1 MNSIAKYHVL
11 TAAVSA
17 AVCFCSCSDP
27 SFDEKH
33 ITASFGVI
41 SDTHVNGL
49 ETVPAQ
55 KFTSA
60 LTQLRDKAAKSD
72 PDGLDAVLIAG
83 DLVDRPYAG
92 EENYV
97 QVDWF
102 RQLYESVLDPVKV
115 PLVYTPGNHDVY
127 KEWTA
132 IAIAQAR
139 NISSRLGED
148 YFLNDLDRQAKDSLE
163 CRHCLVNGYHILTIL
178 PVGRNPVVYTDA
190 QKAWLDR
197 TLSDITSRDKSRY
210 VLLLTHPMIYNT
222 VYGSLL
228 SDYWFTEDLTGILE
242 KYPQVVTF
250 GGHLHFP
257 LNDPRSIWQGDFTAF
272 GCGSVRYMAIEDGG
286 YEHMSGKTVMKDAN
300 EFSQGLLIQFD
311 RHRNMRAAK
320 MDFYRNTTIGEPWF
334 VPAPKRDKSN
344 LLVWSH
350 ELRKSRNTA
359 PVMSGIDVRID
370 EDGVCVDF
378 PAAVD
383 DEFAHHYVLTLSD
396 AEGNEIM
403 VKKILSD
410 FYIADDP
417 SQMKSGWS
425 VPFGQLTAGSYK
437 VSVKAVD
444 SWDAE
449 SESLVKAFSIE

>member
-1 MNSIAKYHVL
+1 MMKILMAAIA
-11 TAAVSA
+11 AAI
-17 AVCFCSCSDP
+17 CFCACSDC

-33 ITASFGVI
+33 ITASFGVL

-49 ETVPAQ
+49 DTGPAQ

-60 LTQLRDKAAKSD
+60 LTQLRNKAAESD
-72 PDGLDAVLIAG
+72 ADGLDAVLIAG

-102 RQLYESVLDPVKV
+102 RKLYESVLDPVKV

-127 KEWTA
+127 KEWTP
-132 IAIAQAR
+132 ISIAQAR
-139 NISSRLGED
+139 NISSRLGAN
-148 YFLNDLDRQAKDSLE
+148 YFLTDLDRQAKDSIE
-163 CRHCLVNGYHILTIL
+163 CRHCLVDGYHILTIL
-178 PVGRNPVVYTDA
+178 PIGRNPVVYTEV
-190 QKAWLDR
+190 QKAWLDK
-197 TLSDITSRDKSRY
+197 TLSDITSKDQSRY

-228 SDYWFTEDLTGILE
+228 GGYWFTEDLTGILE

-257 LNDPRSIWQGDFTAF
+257 LNDPRSIWQGAFTAF

-286 YEHMSGKTVMKDAN
+286 YEYMSGKTIMKDAN

-311 RHRNMRAAK
+311 RHCNMRALK
-320 MDFYRNTTIGEPWF
+320 MDFYRNTTIGEPWS
-334 VPAPKRDKSN
+334 VSAPKRDKSH
-344 LLVWSH
+344 LLAWSH
-350 ELRKSRNTA
+350 ELKRSRNAA
-359 PVMSGIDVRID
+359 PAMSGIDVRVD
-370 EDGVCVDF
+370 EDGVNVDF
-378 PAAVD
+378 PAATD
-383 DEFAHHYVLTLSD
+383 DEFAHHYVVILTD
-396 AEGNEIM
+396 ADGNELK

-410 FYIADDP
+410 FYLADDP

-425 VPFGQLTAGSYK
+425 VPFGHLAAGSYQ

-449 SESLVKAFSIE
+449 SESLVKEFSIE